1 MEEKQNTLFDDTPDN
16 EECELVYGDI
26 DTVVYLLKMD
36 NDTVKIGITDSIKKR
51 IPQIEH
57 ASGNF
62 VLEGYHTKKF
72 YNTVAREIESLM
84 HERFEQYRKV
94 GEYFYITL
102 DAAREK
108 LQNHS
113 QLTHFTPKARLNV
126 AKTMLQGNDVD
137 CVIATLGNFINT
149 HEKYFSRDIESP
161 TDNGKIEFISAR
173 APESYGHRFIN
184 GDIAFYRT
192 SLIKILEEELSYAS
206 GKKLIDGFCTHGFLK
221 HSTGLTTYHSYIHGE
236 RKRVVLFKANIFKE
250 EMT

>member
-1 MEEKQNTLFDDTPDN
+1 MDENQTTLFDDTPDN

-51 IPQIEH
+51 IPAIEH

-84 HERFEQYRKV
+84 HEWFAQYRKV

-108 LQNHS
+108 LQKHS
-113 QLTHFTPKARLNV
+113 KLIHFTPKERAIKSAKMVERNFVGDFIDTGEKFVRVPGATVKAKDFIDELKKAYPDECAKFKKQDLIRFIQNV
-126 AKTMLQGNDVD
+126 GGVEYTFDRKSFRVFKGIGKLGNDFDGEPV
-137 CVIATLGNFINT
+137 
-149 HEKYFSRDIESP
+149 
-161 TDNGKIEFISAR
+161 
-173 APESYGHRFIN
+173 AP
-184 GDIAFYRT
+184 DD
-192 SLIKILEEELSYAS
+192 
-206 GKKLIDGFCTHGFLK
+206 KL
-221 HSTGLTTYHSYIHGE
+221 Y
-236 RKRVVLFKANIFKE
+236 
-250 EMT
+250 